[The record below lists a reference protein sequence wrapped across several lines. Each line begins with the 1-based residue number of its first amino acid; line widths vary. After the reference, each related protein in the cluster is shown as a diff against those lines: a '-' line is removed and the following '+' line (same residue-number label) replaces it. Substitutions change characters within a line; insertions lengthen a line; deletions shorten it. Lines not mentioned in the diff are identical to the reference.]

1 MILPNIIW
9 KTDQKHLESFAMWC
23 WKWM

>member
-1 MILPNIIW
+1 ME
-9 KTDQKHLESFAMWC
+9 QKHLESFAMWC